1 MEVAGFRMFSQKL
14 HVLFMRWQGYS
25 KFNPLGGPLPL
36 EYPGGGER
44 LRGGHDFDL

>member
-1 MEVAGFRMFSQKL
+1 MEVAGFRMF
-14 HVLFMRWQGYS
+14 FS
-25 KFNPLGGPLPL
+25 KVTCNFHEMARVFKVYPLGGLLPL